1 MKYEMARNAPKGLY
15 HLAQGGALGLKV
27 GEVIEPCKGSTFKLL
42 RKMMLPLQG
51 VVLLAA
57 LPQGAA
63 LG

>member
-1 MKYEMARNAPKGLY
+1 MKYKMERN
-15 HLAQGGALGLKV
+15 ALGLKV
-27 GEVIEPCKGSTFKLL
+27 GEVIAPCKGSTFKLL